1 MKTNV
6 DKFMMLDNNFIV
18 RIMNN
23 DFNANRKWTCVKFAD
38 GHIEWVATSRLKKNI
53 HTRGIEFIM
62 GMGLSWNAAA
72 NWYTFAFFFG
82 TALSVFAVS
91 MLIYMLYNMFFVL

>member
-23 DFNANRKWTCVKFAD
+23 DFDANRKWTCVKFAD
-38 GHIEWVATSRLKKNI
+38 GRIEWVATTRLKKNI

-62 GMGLSWNAAA
+62 EMGFSWNGLTKRETSGFRKFCK
-72 NWYTFAFFFG
+72 Y
-82 TALSVFAVS
+82 LS
-91 MLIYMLYNMFFVL
+91 